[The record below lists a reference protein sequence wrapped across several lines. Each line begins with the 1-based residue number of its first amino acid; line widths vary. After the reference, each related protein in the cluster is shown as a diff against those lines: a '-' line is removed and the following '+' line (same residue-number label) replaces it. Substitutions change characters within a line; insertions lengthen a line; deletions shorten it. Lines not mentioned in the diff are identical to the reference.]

1 MDRDLVALLGFTAM
15 FVLMALRVP
24 IGVAMGI
31 VGVLG
36 FSAIA
41 GWRPGLNLLAN
52 VPLSVLTDYNLS
64 VIPMF
69 ILMGAFATQAG
80 MSKELFRA
88 GNAWVGHRAGGLALA
103 TILACGGFAAING
116 SSVATAAT
124 MSQVALPEMRRAGYE
139 PGLSA
144 GLVAAGGT
152 LGIMIPPS
160 VIFVLYGFMTE
171 TDITKLFF
179 AGIVPGVLA
188 MFFYVLVVRLLAW
201 RHPHVMPRA
210 PVHTWRERFETLSG
224 LWAVMGLFL
233 FVLGGMYFGLFTVN
247 EAAGAGAVGTLLIGI
262 ARGQLG
268 CKEIKAALVD
278 SLRVS
283 SAIMMIVLGA
293 FLFGYFLTITQFT
306 QKAVA
311 FLTSIPIGAYGV
323 LAIVMLGYFILG
335 AVMDELAMILLTVP
349 IVFPVMV
356 QLGFD
361 PIWFGVIIVMAV
373 TFGLVCPPVGMNV
386 FVINSIARDIPLGK
400 IYRGTYPFVAADIVR
415 LVILCAFPGLS
426 LWLPSLID

>member
-1 MDRDLVALLGFTAM
+1 MDRDLVALLGFVAM

-36 FSAIA
+36 FAVIA
-41 GWRPGLNLLAN
+41 GWGPGLNLLAN

-64 VIPMF
+64 IIPMF

-80 MSKELFRA
+80 MSRELFNA
-88 GNAWVGHRAGGLALA
+88 GNAWVGHRTGGLALA

-124 MSQVALPEMRRAGYE
+124 MSQVALPEMRRSGYDGGLAAG
-139 PGLSA
+139 
-144 GLVAAGGT
+144 VIAAGGT

-160 VIFVLYGFMTE
+160 VIFVLYSFMTE
-171 TDITKLFF
+171 TDVKKLFF
-179 AGIVPGVLA
+179 AGVVPGLLGI
-188 MFFYVLVVRLLAW
+188 FLYLCVVRYLGW
-201 RHPHVMPRA
+201 RQPHIMPRG
-210 PVHTWRERFETLSG
+210 PVHSWSERLHSLEG
-224 LWAVMGLFL
+224 LWAVIALFI

-268 CKEIKAALVD
+268 RREIKTALID

-306 QKAVA
+306 QKAVT
-311 FLTSIPIGAYGV
+311 FLTGLPVGAYGV
-323 LAIVMLGYFILG
+323 LAIIMVGYFILG

-349 IVFPVMV
+349 IVFPVMM

-361 PIWFGVIIVMAV
+361 PVWFGVIIVMAV

-386 FVINSIARDIPLGK
+386 FVISSIARDIPLGK
-400 IYRGTYPFVAADIVR
+400 IYRGTYPFIAVDIFR